1 MGIFSRFEDGM
12 EDAFEKAA
20 GSVFK
25 SPIEP
30 AQIAKRAEKQMLREK
45 LVGAGRQYAPT
56 LYTVLVNPKDDKN
69 LFGFYPTLAAEIE
82 TYLLAKGN
90 DHDLQFDGRP
100 LVRFIV
106 DEQLKSG
113 KFDVVA
119 ENVSA
124 PTIAKLRQEEMEFYG
139 IDTDKQERKS
149 FSGAGIGIEVGVGA
163 GIGAAA
169 VASDAPAFGAA
180 GLRDALQHAH
190 GNHLGLAYA
199 ADDNGG
205 VLDQPSLDAPAQAYA
220 RSMGNST
227 IVNLSSGRIFELT
240 RSTMILGRGDTCDV
254 VVNDANASRN
264 HAQLSQDATGRW
276 KIADLDS
283 TNGTQLNG
291 SPVVRALLRDG
302 DRLTVGVTVFEFRE
316 R

>member
-12 EDAFEKAA
+12 EDAFDKAA

-56 LYTVLVNPKDDKN
+56 LYTVLVNPKDDRN

-90 DHDLQFDGRP
+90 EHDLQFDGRP

-139 IDTDKQERKS
+139 IDTGKQAHGD
-149 FSGAGIGIEVGVGA
+149 FSGAG
-163 GIGAAA
+163 AAA
-169 VASDAPAFGAA
+169 VMSGAPVLGAA
-180 GLRDALQHAH
+180 GLREALQQAH
-190 GNHLGLAYA
+190 NNHLDLSYKS
-199 ADDNGG
+199 DDSDA
-205 VLDQPSLDAPAQAYA
+205 VLDQPSFDAPAQAYA
-220 RSMGNST
+220 RSMGKST
-227 IVNLSSGRIFELT
+227 IVNLSSGRIFELNRT
-240 RSTMILGRGDTCDV
+240 TMIIGRGDTCDV

-264 HAQLSQDATGRW
+264 HLQLSQDATGRW

-291 SPVVRALLRDG
+291 RPVERALLRDG

>member
-1 MGIFSRFEDGM
+1 MGIFSRFENGM

-30 AQIAKRAEKQMLREK
+30 AQIAKRAEKQMQREK
-45 LVGAGRQYAPT
+45 LVGAGRQHAPT
-56 LYTVLVNPKDDKN
+56 LYTVLVSPKDDKN

-82 TYLLAKGN
+82 TYLLAKGS
-90 DHDLQFDGRP
+90 DQSLQFDGRP

-113 KFDVVA
+113 KFDVIA

-124 PTIAKLRQEEMEFYG
+124 PTIAKLRQEEMEYYG
-139 IDTDKQERKS
+139 IDTGNQQRPQERIIPVQA
-149 FSGAGIGIEVGVGA
+149 AGL
-163 GIGAAA
+163 
-169 VASDAPAFGAA
+169 
-180 GLRDALQHAH
+180 GLRDALHQVH
-190 GNHLGLAYA
+190 GDHMGLAYPDENDA
-199 ADDNGG
+199 IPEQPA
-205 VLDQPSLDAPAQAYA
+205 LDKPEKAFAH
-220 RSMGNST
+220 SMGNSVL
-227 IVNLSSGRIFELT
+227 VNLSSGRTFDLN
-240 RSTMILGRGDTCDV
+240 RATMILGRGNNCDV

-264 HAQLSQDATGRW
+264 HAQLSQDPTGRW
-276 KIADLDS
+276 KLSDLDS

-291 SPVVRALLRDG
+291 KPVERALLRDG
-302 DRLTVGVTVFEFRE
+302 DRLTIGVTVLEFRE